1 MNGLQLLDGW
11 IKIGGPEAV
20 GAKSNSL
27 AVALIYKAIQLH
39 FPQEL
44 PISNLEAIRLS
55 GLTRHELYPARNR
68 LCQFRWM
75 GEPVFT
81 YTRNKNKEAGV
92 YSINYQLLLNYGIS
106 HEINPKIGLIPQL
119 TQEVSHE
126 INPKIGSISQLIRDS
141 DGLNPKIGLKPLLN
155 PDQSRDYSETKSPSN
170 HPPNAE
176 KPDQSIEEEIEED
189 EIEIKDE
196 IEEDDWSYVEKL
208 LCHAPGSPKI
218 MLSGRENRALL
229 ELQRKGI
236 PASFAAEVIRQ
247 RVREMETKSDVIYNA
262 QMYLIRCIENAW
274 AERRKS
280 SPVVAAPTLR
290 QDGCDRCG
298 RRGVELVETRRGK
311 LCEFCREELGL

>member
-1 MNGLQLLDGW
+1 MDRFHELVGGW
-11 IKIGGPEAV
+11 IELGAPEQV
-20 GAKSNSL
+20 GVKADAIAKALLFKASL
-27 AVALIYKAIQLH
+27 LGYPTK
-39 FPQEL
+39 FPV
-44 PISNLEAIRLS
+44 SNLE
-55 GLTRHELYPARNR
+55 LTRLCGITQNELPHARNR
-68 LCQFRWM
+68 LTQFTHM
-75 GEPVFT
+75 GDWVFR
-81 YTRNKNKEAGV
+81 YHKGKKGKCPE
-92 YSINYQLLLNYGIS
+92 YEINYL
-106 HEINPKIGLIPQL
+106 KIDRSRPSILIQSRHQSLYNSDYLRIDRPG
-119 TQEVSHE
+119 
-126 INPKIGSISQLIRDS
+126 PSI
-141 DGLNPKIGLKPLLN
+141 LKQSLQQSLSN
-155 PDQSRDYSETKSPSN
+155 PDTNKGQKTRQP
-170 HPPNAE
+170 AE
-176 KPDQSIEEEIEED
+176 NPGQSIEEEIEED
-189 EIEIKDE
+189 EIEIRDE

-218 MLSGRENRALL
+218 MLSSRETHALL